1 VLKRRRNLV
10 QETAMRTTLFLS
22 LTLAAAA
29 AGMMLAGCGTAVDTG
44 GGTGGSQQ
52 AAIIGTW
59 VSAGADVAPLLAGA
73 PFNNTKITAT
83 FNNDGTYSV
92 VSIDTSNKEL
102 DYAGTYQIMT
112 SDVANITQ
120 IRCSQVMPSTAQA
133 EGMYQV
139 DTTQMPARMQYEV
152 VQTQPT
158 NGLTPP
164 VPDKGF
170 GSTIYNGTQIST
182 LIQKYSRQ

>member
-1 VLKRRRNLV
+1 
-10 QETAMRTTLFLS
+10 MRTTFLLS

-29 AGMMLAGCGTAVDTG
+29 AGMLLAGCGAAVDTS
-44 GGTGGSQQ
+44 GGTTQQ
-52 AAIIGTW
+52 AAIVGSW
-59 VSAGADVAPLLAGA
+59 LSSGADVAPLLAGA

-83 FNNDGTYSV
+83 FKNDGTYSV

-102 DYAGTYQIMT
+102 DYAGTYQIME
-112 SDVANITQ
+112 SGISNITQ

-133 EGMYQV
+133 EGMYQI
-139 DTTQMPARMQYEV
+139 DTSQTPVRMQYEV

-164 VPDKGF
+164 TPDKGF
-170 GSTIYNGTQIST
+170 GSTVYNGSQIST

>member
-1 VLKRRRNLV
+1 
-10 QETAMRTTLFLS
+10 MRTTLLLS
-22 LTLAAAA
+22 LTLAAGCV
-29 AGMMLAGCGTAVDTG
+29 GMLLAGCGTAVDSG
-44 GGTGGSQQ
+44 GGPTQEN
-52 AAIIGTW
+52 AIIGSWLST
-59 VSAGADVAPLLAGA
+59 GADVAPLLAGA

-102 DYAGTYQIMT
+102 DYAGTYQIMQSGT
-112 SDVANITQ
+112 GNIVQ

-133 EGMYQV
+133 EGMYQI
-139 DTTQMPARMQYEV
+139 DTTQTPARMQYEV

-164 VPDKGF
+164 EPDKGF
-170 GSTIYNGTQIST
+170 GSTVYNGSQIST

>member
-1 VLKRRRNLV
+1 VLNGRRNLV
-10 QETAMRTTLFLS
+10 EETLMRTTLLLT
-22 LTLAAAA
+22 LTLAAAC
-29 AGMMLAGCGTAVDTG
+29 AGMMLAGCGTAVDT
-44 GGTGGSQQ
+44 TGGPTQQ

-59 VSAGADVAPLLAGA
+59 VSAGGDVAPLLAGA
-73 PFNNTKITAT
+73 PFNDTKITAT

-92 VSIDTSNKEL
+92 VSVDTSNKEI
-102 DYAGTYQIMT
+102 DYAGTYQIMQ
-112 SDVANITQ
+112 SGVANIVQ
-120 IRCSQVMPSTAQA
+120 IRCAQTAPSTVQS
-133 EGMYQV
+133 EGMYQI
-139 DTTQMPARMQYEV
+139 DTTQTPARMQYEV

-164 VPDKGF
+164 EPDKGF